1 MCRSLNPQ
9 HQKRQKDSRS
19 PKPVGIYV
27 APGRAKRLGLR
38 LSFSHPYPQKL
49 RLDIVFWSQHSE
61 HMLDAVRMCGH
72 WISKAVL
79 ERITARTE
87 ATEPPSRK
95 ELLQEFCRSTQWRN
109 RKGHL
114 CLSSANVCLKRLEQQ
129 KLVRLPPPAHRAP
142 RAATRKLFDDGKPL
156 PSLPTLPRSVEQI
169 PDLRDKRSKLINII
183 DQYAEILP
191 KEEHVQHEAF
201 VNIIDGYR
209 KDTKIIIQKA
219 EYVKSKDDEKKQKQD
234 NFVRHRYKFKLL
246 GTVPDFI
253 EFVNKIEN
261 HTRFLKVDAIYIKPV
276 GSADDNT
283 DDIGE
288 KADDQELAIALEQ
301 VKEIELTVST
311 YTYSKGQEKKI

>member
-1 MCRSLNPQ
+1 MLALG
-9 HQKRQKDSRS
+9 
-19 PKPVGIYV
+19 KPAPAGALGSGHGAEIPLDQFDVD
-27 APGRAKRLGLR
+27 PGRVVR
-38 LSFSHPYPQKL
+38 
-49 RLDIVFWSQHSE
+49 IVFPERDEDLRGGPGLVSGLAALGDLGE
-61 HMLDAVRMCGH
+61 VAVAAQTGRADG
-72 WISKAVL
+72 
-79 ERITARTE
+79 
-87 ATEPPSRK
+87 
-95 ELLQEFCRSTQWRN
+95 QE
-109 RKGHL
+109 
-114 CLSSANVCLKRLEQQ
+114 EQ
-129 KLVRLPPPAHRAP
+129 
-142 RAATRKLFDDGKPL
+142 AATDKIK
-156 PSLPTLPRSVEQI
+156 QI

-219 EYVKSKDDEKKQKQD
+219 EYVKSKDDEKKQKQE

>member
-1 MCRSLNPQ
+1 MKLNEKQKILVTAGAFVLVIGGLGWLNYLKLKERS
-9 HQKRQKDSRS
+9 
-19 PKPVGIYV
+19 
-27 APGRAKRLGLR
+27 
-38 LSFSHPYPQKL
+38 SFLVQ
-49 RLDIVFWSQHSE
+49 I
-61 HMLDAVRMCGH
+61 
-72 WISKAVL
+72 
-79 ERITARTE
+79 ARYG
-87 ATEPPSRK
+87 
-95 ELLQEFCRSTQWRN
+95 QE
-109 RKGHL
+109 
-114 CLSSANVCLKRLEQQ
+114 EQ
-129 KLVRLPPPAHRAP
+129 
-142 RAATRKLFDDGKPL
+142 AATDKIK
-156 PSLPTLPRSVEQI
+156 QI

-219 EYVKSKDDEKKQKQD
+219 EYVKSKDDEKKQKQE